1 MNTHLSDADFIAAM
15 QQGLPSPGE
24 VLELGNADLVGTG
37 TWTGS
42 PPPRESVPDLPV
54 YPKPDD
60 LPERPTH
67 QREPE
72 SFAARLERDAKR
84 NALVDVA
91 FCGAFMAVGAA
102 GSLLLQG
109 VVL

>member
-1 MNTHLSDADFIAAM
+1 VNDADFIAAM

-60 LPERPTH
+60 LPPTPPTADGNWPGLT
-67 QREPE
+67 REQHLE
-72 SFAARLERDAKR
+72 AIRSVVVDALCVVCAALC
-84 NALVDVA
+84 LWVA
-91 FCGAFMAVGAA
+91 I
-102 GSLLLQG
+102 SP
-109 VVL
+109 